1 MSSQEYQ
8 KLHDLNKKQ
17 STVLVVGAGFIGV
30 EWAAR
35 AAWEVWEVWEVW
47 EATGGRFRDVSGALV
62 LDGKVRKSEIE
73 TGWKSGNDESR
84 I

>member
-1 MSSQEYQ
+1 LILYFPIFSQNELAALAGSQEYQ

-35 AAWEVWEVWEVW
+35 SGP
-47 EATGGRFRDVSGALV
+47 TGPTWPTWPGRFRKLGFGSLV
-62 LDGKVRKSEIE
+62 EIE
-73 TGWKSGNDESR
+73 RW
-84 I
+84 

>member
-1 MSSQEYQ
+1 MSWPMLSGSQEYQ

-30 EWAAR
+30 EWA
-35 AAWEVWEVWEVW
+35 
-47 EATGGRFRDVSGALV
+47 EAPEMGFGSQLFRD
-62 LDGKVRKSEIE
+62 GKMVKCEMEI
-73 TGWKSGNDESR
+73 SGNDQSR